1 MKKSTDSVAK
11 GGSSVALAR
20 MLGMVFSF
28 LLFMLLARQSPE
40 SAGTFK
46 TVLTYIVIAEF
57 LGMLGLHRWLAAEIA
72 TLTDQRWPLFLAT
85 NAFTFMVTNLL
96 VLVYAGVATS
106 GLYSQEVN
114 DGLWLGLM
122 AVVPS
127 GVYACV
133 QSALFGI
140 GESHYLGK
148 LNMME
153 NIIRCG
159 ASVVLVLLSQS
170 VYLILVVFVLTRWLV
185 ALHGFNY
192 LKKQLDGRDWII
204 NSKFFKKARQAAPKF
219 ALIIIASLLLR
230 NIGLLA
236 IPALNDL
243 TEVATFA
250 VAYQLFDLILVLP
263 SVLALTTINVFS
275 NKAVASNASL
285 KKASVQ
291 LAFMTA
297 LIIFPLIAITC
308 AFSAN
313 FLHFL
318 YGEQYTSGSDALTF
332 LMLAAGFNMIDM
344 VLSQIMQARKD
355 YHNDMVAVAAA
366 AVSAVVLTLMLTI
379 YYGAAGAAFALMCAC
394 LINVVVRLSILK
406 QIFPKRLLLLSLW
419 KPTLASL
426 CVYWMMVVALHSDPF
441 HTIQQSKWLWM
452 LFIPVALI
460 AYAILIFM
468 MGTIKKS
475 HRSRMHHFLFKH

>member
-1 MKKSTDSVAK
+1 MSRSKDSVAK

-20 MLGMVFSF
+20 ILGMAFSF
-28 LLFMLLARQSPE
+28 LLFMMLARQSPE

-57 LGMLGLHRWLAAEIA
+57 LGMLGLHRWLATEIA
-72 TLTDQRWPLFLAT
+72 TLTDQRWSLFLAT
-85 NAFTFMVTNLL
+85 NAFTFIVSNVL
-96 VLVYAGVATS
+96 VLVYAAIAMS
-106 GLYSQEVN
+106 GIYGQEVN
-114 DGLWLGLM
+114 DGLWLGLL

-127 GVYACV
+127 GIYACV

-140 GESHYLGK
+140 GESHFLGK
-148 LNMME
+148 LNMAE

-159 ASVVLVLLSQS
+159 VSLVLVLLAQS
-170 VYLILVVFVLTRWLV
+170 VYLILLVFVLTRWLV
-185 ALHGFNY
+185 ALHGFY
-192 LKKQLDGRDWII
+192 FLQKQLNGHHWAI
-204 NSKFFKKARQAAPKF
+204 SQPFFSMAKQAAPKF
-219 ALIIIASLLLR
+219 ALIVIASLLLR

-236 IPALNDL
+236 IPALNGL

-263 SVLALTTINVFS
+263 SVLALTTVHVFS
-275 NKAVASNASL
+275 NKAITSNASL

-297 LIIFPLIAITC
+297 LSIFPLIAITC
-308 AFSAN
+308 AFSTN
-313 FLHFL
+313 FLHLL
-318 YGEQYTSGSDALTF
+318 YGEQYTRGSETLIY

-355 YHNDMVAVAAA
+355 YHNDMLAVASAA
-366 AVSAVVLTLMLTI
+366 MAAVVLTLMLTT
-379 YYGAAGAAFALMCAC
+379 YYGAVGAAFALMCAC
-394 LINVVVRLSILK
+394 FINVLVRLNMLK
-406 QIFPKRLLLLSLW
+406 QVFSKRLLLLSLW

-426 CVYWMMVVALHSDPF
+426 CVYWMMVAALHSDKL

-452 LFIPVALI
+452 LFVPVALI
-460 AYAILIFM
+460 VYVMLIFM

-475 HRSRMHHFLFKH
+475 HRLRMHHFLFKH